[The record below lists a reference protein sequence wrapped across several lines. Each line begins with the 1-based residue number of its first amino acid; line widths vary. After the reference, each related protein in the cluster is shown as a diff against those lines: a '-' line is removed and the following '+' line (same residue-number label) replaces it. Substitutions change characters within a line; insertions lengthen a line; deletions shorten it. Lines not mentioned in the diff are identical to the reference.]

1 MYNCDPLKEKERQ
14 YFPEGECVC
23 VCNLVW
29 SDRINAYM
37 YMQGTNVSVTT
48 YMHTYIHMYTVCS
61 YRKDISLVNSLKV
74 IVTKFSCFHARV
86 FYIPIHIHTLCM

>member
-37 YMQGTNVSVTT
+37 YIYAGNERELKHCVTT
-48 YMHTYIHMYTVCS
+48 YMHTYICIQYV
-61 YRKDISLVNSLKV
+61 V
-74 IVTKFSCFHARV
+74 IAKI
-86 FYIPIHIHTLCM
+86 YLWLIL